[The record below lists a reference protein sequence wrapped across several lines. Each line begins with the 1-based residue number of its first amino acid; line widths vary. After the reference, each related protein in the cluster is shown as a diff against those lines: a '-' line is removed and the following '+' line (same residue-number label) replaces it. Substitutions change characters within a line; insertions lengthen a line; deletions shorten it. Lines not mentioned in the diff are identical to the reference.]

1 MQDLIIFCF
10 ETGDSSVPYWRE
22 LVLVDHDKMDYG
34 TLEDSISSYMDSVA
48 SDDKEYEDMAIDV
61 MNASGWQWK
70 WFTSGSQVQEVH
82 IFWI

>member
-10 ETGDSSVPYWRE
+10 ETGDASVPYWQE
-22 LVLVDHDKMDYG
+22 LVLVNHNQMDYN
-34 TLEDSISSYMDSVA
+34 TLEDSIASYMDSDA

-70 WFTSGSQVQEVH
+70 WFTPGFQVHEVH
-82 IFWI
+82 TFWI